1 MNLLGGTLAS
11 LAAGQSADLTSD
23 FRVGFLLRT
32 PPNLQFAAQAI
43 GTVFACF
50 VAPGAFV
57 LFSTAYPCIND
68 ASAASCPFQA
78 PNIQA
83 WRAVAVAMTSPTLPI
98 PPSSVIYS
106 VGFSLVGATSILVR
120 HNLWTGKREW
130 VRDYHPSFMAIAMAF
145 VLPATVYS
153 TAMVIGAVVAYVW
166 ARKSKRTW
174 ELYGHACAAGFM
186 SGEGIGGVLNAGLV
200 TMGLDGTRLGTQI
213 GCPGG
218 QC

>member
-11 LAAGQSADLTSD
+11 LAAGQSADLISD

-32 PPNLQFAAQAI
+32 PPKLQFAAQAV
-43 GTVFACF
+43 GTIFASF
-50 VAPGAFV
+50 IAPGAFV
-57 LFSTAYPCIND
+57 LFSTAYPCIID
-68 ASAASCPFQA
+68 ASAVTCPFQA

-83 WRAVAVAMTSPTLPI
+83 WRAVAVAMTSPALPI
-98 PPSSVIYS
+98 PLSSVIFS
-106 VGFSLVGATSILVR
+106 VIFSLVGAASVIVKQY
-120 HNLWTGKREW
+120 LWTGKWEW
-130 VRDYHPSFMAIAMAF
+130 VRKYQPSFMAIAMAF

-153 TAMVIGAVVAYVW
+153 TAMVIGAVIAFVW

-174 ELYGHACAAGFM
+174 ELYGHACAAGLM

-200 TMGLDGTRLGTQI
+200 TIGLDGTRLGTQI